1 MVYELHDT
9 SFFIKCLKHPTASFN
24 IMNYI
29 KFSAGSTRSS
39 SFHKLVHPSQSK
51 SKHFYFNRL
60 PRLWNSL
67 PPIDLN
73 QSHDT
78 IMNSIKTL
86 LGLPSWTIL
95 MTISHAHSISAAYA
109 THVAVPPEWTSIL
122 TLKYVVDYRGGST
135 GMTGPDV
142 IWRLARCCM
151 IVFLLCLNFA
161 LPILRPCLSLPMLVP
176 QGYSALFASIL
187 SGESK
192 ESITMM
198 KARVQRWKS
207 FRYDPH

>member
-1 MVYELHDT
+1 MKVQRRATKFILNDYSSNYKSRLTALRLLLMMVYELHDT

-109 THVAVPPEWTSIL
+109 THVAVPPE
-122 TLKYVVDYRGGST
+122 
-135 GMTGPDV
+135 
-142 IWRLARCCM
+142 
-151 IVFLLCLNFA
+151 
-161 LPILRPCLSLPMLVP
+161 
-176 QGYSALFASIL
+176 
-187 SGESK
+187 
-192 ESITMM
+192 
-198 KARVQRWKS
+198 
-207 FRYDPH
+207 